1 MSCIKNII
9 FIYTLEMPSLLPII
23 ITCDRSYK
31 TQCPGCHPNYI
42 ILSGVEFRY
51 WQFLKFS
58 RWFQRIAQFRKE
70 TEKKI
75 TVICWGTL
83 NIIAWIPKPK
93 IKQKQLRKQKLT
105 FQCFSNLAVVIL
117 SNIIIVLNQIIQ
129 LNDWCVNL
137 IKWSI
142 LLLQIKKTKEAWL
155 CIDTIF
161 WVFLFWILN
170 MKVLLVIFVA

>member
-1 MSCIKNII
+1 MSYIKNII

-70 TEKKI
+70 TEKNH
-75 TVICWGTL
+75 CHMLG
-83 NIIAWIPKPK
+83 NFEYYCMDPKPK

>member
-1 MSCIKNII
+1 MGGNLAMSCIKNII

-70 TEKKI
+70 TEKK
-75 TVICWGTL
+75 
-83 NIIAWIPKPK
+83 
-93 IKQKQLRKQKLT
+93 
-105 FQCFSNLAVVIL
+105 SL
-117 SNIIIVLNQIIQ
+117 SYVGEL
-129 LNDWCVNL
+129 W
-137 IKWSI
+137 I
-142 LLLQIKKTKEAWL
+142 LLHGSQTKNKTKTTKKTKTNFSVFFKFGCCHIKQHNYSLEPDYTVKWL
-155 CIDTIF
+155 MCQF
-161 WVFLFWILN
+161 N
-170 MKVLLVIFVA
+170 